1 METMAQRIQALIRDS
16 GLSQRALAARI
27 GVSSSS
33 LSQWATGRFRP
44 SDEAIA
50 TLCEFF
56 SVTPAWLLYG
66 DGNAP
71 EAQSIVMSDTV
82 AIPQLDVSGSCGF
95 GDAVEEFVSLVR
107 MIRVSLSFLRIYCP
121 GANNHALH
129 IITCRGDSMEP
140 TLSDGDT
147 VIVDV
152 SQKHPTTEGVYA
164 VVLNGSVFVK
174 RLQFL
179 QNGYRLLS
187 DNKRYDAI
195 NVASYDDVKIIGKC
209 YVSFAIKRL

>member
-1 METMAQRIQALIRDS
+1 
-16 GLSQRALAARI
+16 
-27 GVSSSS
+27 
-33 LSQWATGRFRP
+33 
-44 SDEAIA
+44 
-50 TLCEFF
+50 
-56 SVTPAWLLYG
+56 
-66 DGNAP
+66 
-71 EAQSIVMSDTV
+71 
-82 AIPQLDVSGSCGF
+82 
-95 GDAVEEFVSLVR
+95 
-107 MIRVSLSFLRIYCP
+107 
-121 GANNHALH
+121 
-129 IITCRGDSMEP
+129 MEP

-179 QNGYRLLS
+179 RNGYRLLS

-195 NVASYDDVKIIGKC
+195 DVASYDDVKIIGKC

>member
-1 METMAQRIQALIRDS
+1 METLAQRIQALIRDS

-33 LSQWATGRFRP
+33 LSQWASGRFRP

-50 TLCEFF
+50 ALCEFF

-71 EAQSIVMSDTV
+71 EGQSIVMSDTV

-95 GDAVEEFVSLVR
+95 GDTVEEFVSLVR

-129 IITCRGDSMEP
+129 IIPCRGDSMEP

-147 VIVDV
+147 VIVDA
-152 SQKHPTTEGVYA
+152 SQTRPTSEGVYA
-164 VVLNGSVFVK
+164 VVLNGCVFVK
-174 RLQFL
+174 RIQFL
-179 QNGYRLLS
+179 QDSYRLLS

-195 NVASYDDVKIIGKC
+195 DVRSCDDVKIIGKC

>member
-1 METMAQRIQALIRDS
+1 METLAQRIHALIRDS

-33 LSQWATGRFRP
+33 LSQWASGRFRP

-50 TLCEFF
+50 ALCEFF

-71 EAQSIVMSDTV
+71 EGQSIVMSDTV

-95 GDAVEEFVSLVR
+95 GDAVEDFVSLVR

-147 VIVDV
+147 VIVDA
-152 SQKHPTTEGVYA
+152 SQTHPTSEGVYA
-164 VVLNGSVFVK
+164 VVLNGCVFVK
-174 RLQFL
+174 RIQFL
-179 QNGYRLLS
+179 QNSYRLLS

-195 NVASYDDVKIIGKC
+195 DVRGCDDVKIIGKC
-209 YVSFAIKRL
+209 YVSLAIKRL

>member
-1 METMAQRIQALIRDS
+1 MESMAQRIQALIRQS
-16 GLSQRALAARI
+16 GLSQRALAARM

-33 LSQWATGRFRP
+33 LSQWAAGRFRP

-50 TLCEFF
+50 ALCEFF

-71 EAQSIVMSDTV
+71 EGQSIVMSDTV

-95 GDAVEEFVSLVR
+95 GDAVDEFVSLVR

-121 GANNHALH
+121 GANNHSLH

-152 SQKHPTTEGVYA
+152 SQKNPTTDGVYA

-179 QNGYRLLS
+179 KNGYRLLS
-187 DNKRYDAI
+187 DNKHYDAI
-195 NVASYDDVKIIGKC
+195 DVEKYDDMTIVGRC
-209 YVSFAIKRL
+209 YVSLAIKRL